1 MLTSILLILTA
12 FYAGAVFTS
21 GVAWLAVWRGKARFA
36 ELRDL
41 TGIADRAM
49 MLRCFGL
56 TLADGSYQVKLA
68 DVLKHRRRSG
78 VILTNLPVH
87 IMFCATLLWAVFN
100 ASAPAATGI
109 AFAAIAHAG
118 IVALAALSVLARGRF
133 ALPD

>member
-1 MLTSILLILTA
+1 MLA
-12 FYAGAVFTS
+12 VFYAGAVFAS
-21 GVAWLAVWRGKARFA
+21 GLAWLAVWRGKARFS

-56 TLADGSYQVKLA
+56 TLADGAYRVSLA
-68 DVLKHRRRSG
+68 DVLRHRRRSG

-87 IMFCATLLWAVFN
+87 VMFCAALLWGVFS
-100 ASAPAATGI
+100 ADAPAATGI

-118 IVALAALSVLARGRF
+118 IVALAALSVFARGRI